1 LSSGFNWAIILD
13 IGVGVG
19 MLLIG
24 IGIFIVCSAL
34 AKTFTRLNGTLDEVD
49 RQIGALSVPVV
60 TTLQHV
66 GGIADTADATV
77 ARLGAV
83 VGTLEG
89 VAGTVGNT
97 AKLATE
103 AVTPGL
109 VNLGATLSGV
119 TAGLRR
125 LVSGRRSAADG
136 GVTPS
141 TVTPSTVTP
150 SDVSPAG
157 ATPSGV

>member
-1 LSSGFNWAIILD
+1 MSSGFNWAIILD

-19 MLLIG
+19 VLLIG
-24 IGIFIVCSAL
+24 VGIFIVCSSLSKVFA
-34 AKTFTRLNGTLDEVD
+34 RLNGTLDEVD
-49 RQIGALSVPVV
+49 RQISALSVPVIA
-60 TTLQHV
+60 TLEHV

-83 VGTLEG
+83 VGSLEG

-103 AVTPGL
+103 AVTPAL
-109 VNLGATLSGV
+109 VNLGSALSGV

-125 LVSGRRSAADG
+125 LVSGRRNTSTDG
-136 GVTPS
+136 PVS
-141 TVTPSTVTP
+141 P
-150 SDVSPAG
+150 SDVNP
-157 ATPSGV
+157 TGVHGGV

>member
-1 LSSGFNWAIILD
+1 LSSGSNWAIILD

-19 MLLIG
+19 VLLIG
-24 IGIFIVCSAL
+24 IGVFVVCSSL
-34 AKTFTRLNGTLDEVD
+34 SKVFVRLNGTLDEVD

-60 TTLQHV
+60 ATLEHV

-83 VGTLEG
+83 VGTLES

-97 AKLATE
+97 AKLATD
-103 AVTPGL
+103 AITPGL
-109 VNLGATLSGV
+109 VNLGSTVSGV

-125 LVSGRRSAADG
+125 LVTGHRKAAADG
-136 GVTPS
+136 AVTPG
-141 TVTPSTVTP
+141 
-150 SDVSPAG
+150 DVKPAEV
-157 ATPSGV
+157 TPSGV